1 MDSQSPGLTYLSMVL
16 YVMGPLFIFS
26 GILIFLIFL
35 SSSLIYQAMI
45 FGSLVCLI
53 GVVLFSLGRVLDNQ
67 YNLLSQLDRLE
78 KQLENKKIE

>member
-1 MDSQSPGLTYLSMVL
+1 MDSQGPGKTYLSMFL
-16 YVMGPLFIFS
+16 YVIGSLIIFS

-35 SSSLIYQAMI
+35 SNFLIYQAML
-45 FGSLVCLI
+45 FVSLVCLI